1 MGLKTW
7 KMLEVQ
13 RAGWKSEQ
21 NGLAAQK
28 WQNVGLLVQAAGR
41 GLAKGV
47 QTWPKPGW
55 IWAVTLAMPPGKQ
68 VWDSKGTA
76 ERVRE

>member
-41 GLAKGV
+41 GLTKGSR
-47 QTWPKPGW
+47 PG
-55 IWAVTLAMPPGKQ
+55 LSQDGSGQ
-68 VWDSKGTA
+68 
-76 ERVRE
+76 

>member
-21 NGLAAQK
+21 HGLAAQK
-28 WQNVGLLVQAAGR
+28 LQHVGLLVRAAGK
-41 GLAKGV
+41 GLVKEV
-47 QTWPKPGW
+47 QTSPKPGW
-55 IWAVTLAMPPGKQ
+55 TWAMRLAVPPGKQ
-68 VWDSKGTA
+68 VWDSKKL
-76 ERVRE
+76 ERFRE